1 MKRQGPL
8 DAAAVADALALTPAA
23 IRLQLSHLEED
34 GLLAHRD
41 EVAEGARRGRPRHV
55 YELTSAA
62 EALYPKRYGDLTTE
76 LLGYL
81 GGPGATQ
88 VDELFEQRRQRR
100 VAGALPR
107 TAHLPFDEQ
116 VAALTAILDEDGYLA
131 EAERLD
137 DGSWRIT
144 EHNCAILTV
153 AHGFSQAC
161 TSELAFIRD
170 ALPGAIGA
178 PGGPPHGR
186 RARVRLRRQPAGV
199 VESADLISR
208 TETPST
214 SWISLCSSS
223 TRCCP
228 PISTTNSSTAWPPS
242 RSKMLMATMS
252 PPTAPIRLATRPSAP
267 GRSGSAIRTT

>member
-1 MKRQGPL
+1 MTDAAPAAGATTAESPLQQLPTTRRAILNLLKREGPL
-8 DAAAVADALALTPAA
+8 DASAVAGALALTPAA
-23 IRLQLSHLEED
+23 IRLQLARLEED
-34 GLLAHRD
+34 GLLVHHD
-41 EVAEGARRGRPRHV
+41 EVTGSAGRGRPRHV

-62 EALYPKRYGDLTTE
+62 ESLYPKRYGDLTTE

-81 GGPGATQ
+81 GGPDAAQ
-88 VDELFEQRRQRR
+88 VDELFEQRRRRR

-107 TAHLPFDEQ
+107 TADLPFDEQ

-170 ALPGAIGA
+170 ALPGATVRRVAHIMDGA
-178 PGGPPHGR
+178 HVCAYVVSPSSSGPP
-186 RARVRLRRQPAGV
+186 P
-199 VESADLISR
+199 
-208 TETPST
+208 
-214 SWISLCSSS
+214 
-223 TRCCP
+223 
-228 PISTTNSSTAWPPS
+228 
-242 RSKMLMATMS
+242 
-252 PPTAPIRLATRPSAP
+252 
-267 GRSGSAIRTT
+267 

>member
-1 MKRQGPL
+1 MKSASAKAVKAGTRPGSPAGSERDESPIDQLPTTRRAILNLIKRQGPL
-8 DAAAVADALALTPAA
+8 DALGVAEALALTPAA
-23 IRLQLSHLEED
+23 VRLQLARLEED
-34 GLLAHRD
+34 GLLVHHD
-41 EVAEGARRGRPRHV
+41 EVPDGAGRGRPRHV

-81 GGPGATQ
+81 GGPDASQ
-88 VDELFEQRRQRR
+88 VDELFEQRRLRR

-107 TAHLPFDEQ
+107 TANLPFDDQ

-131 EAERLD
+131 EAEKLP

-170 ALPGAIGA
+170 ALPGATVRRVAHLMDGA
-178 PGGPPHGR
+178 HVC
-186 RARVRLRRQPAGV
+186 AYV
-199 VESADLISR
+199 V
-208 TETPST
+208 
-214 SWISLCSSS
+214 
-223 TRCCP
+223 
-228 PISTTNSSTAWPPS
+228 
-242 RSKMLMATMS
+242 S
-252 PPTAPIRLATRPSAP
+252 PPAS
-267 GRSGSAIRTT
+267 